1 MLSGHEK
8 VKMFLEMK
16 FQDPNEIQTMRL
28 CDAKKMIVGRH
39 YCFKGKGI
47 YSGTCSMSY
56 WHFPNVMQV
65 KPLPLPDF
73 SCILKKE

>member
-1 MLSGHEK
+1 MIENKINNLVSIDIFLLYNKMLSGHEK

-47 YSGTCSMSY
+47 YSGTCSM
-56 WHFPNVMQV
+56 
-65 KPLPLPDF
+65 
-73 SCILKKE
+73 